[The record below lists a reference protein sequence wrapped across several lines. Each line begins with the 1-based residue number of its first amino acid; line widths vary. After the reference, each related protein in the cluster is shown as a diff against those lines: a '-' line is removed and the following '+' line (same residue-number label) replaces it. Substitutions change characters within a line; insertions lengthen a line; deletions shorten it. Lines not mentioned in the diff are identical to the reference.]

1 MTMSAA
7 RRSEAGF
14 TQIEVL
20 TAMLIIGLAT
30 PFLMGGVLGGL
41 RQAHHSQQHAAATAW
56 VQGEID
62 ALRRRCFTDLGPS
75 VRTVTPQS
83 LAPGDLPLPAGFQ
96 AGVIEIAAAQP
107 GLLRATV
114 SLYQHAWSGSTPR
127 EPALLS
133 VTTYV
138 GDLRVAGQCP

>member
-1 MTMSAA
+1 MTMPTV
-7 RRSEAGF
+7 RRAQAGF

-41 RQAHHSQQHAAATAW
+41 RQAHRSQQHAAATAW

-75 VRTVTPQS
+75 VRIVTPQS

-96 AGVIEIAAAQP
+96 AGIIEVALAQP
-107 GLLRATV
+107 GLLSATV
-114 SLYQHAWSGSTPR
+114 GLYQHAWSGPAPH
-127 EPALLS
+127 EPPQLS

>member
-1 MTMSAA
+1 MPGV
-7 RRSEAGF
+7 RRYEAGF

-41 RQAHHSQQHAAATAW
+41 RQAHHSQQHAAATTW

-62 ALRRRCFTDLGPS
+62 TMRRQCFIDLRPS
-75 VRTVTPQS
+75 VRIVTPQS
-83 LAPGDLPLPAGFQ
+83 LAAGDLSLPAGFQ
-96 AGVIEIAAAQP
+96 AGMIEISASQP
-107 GLLRATV
+107 GLLRASV
-114 SLYQHAWSGSTPR
+114 SLYEHAWSGSAPH
-127 EPALLS
+127 EPPVLS

-138 GDLRVAGQCP
+138 ADLRVAGQCP

>member
-1 MTMSAA
+1 MSMPTV

-62 ALRRRCFTDLGPS
+62 ALRRQCFTELGPS
-75 VRTVTPQS
+75 VRIVTPQS
-83 LAPGDLPLPAGFQ
+83 LAPSDLPLPAGFQ
-96 AGVIEIAAAQP
+96 AGVVEVAVAQP
-107 GLLRATV
+107 GLLSATV
-114 SLYQHAWSGSTPR
+114 SLYQHAWSGSAPH
-127 EPALLS
+127 EPPLLS
-133 VTTYV
+133 ATTYV
-138 GDLRVAGQCP
+138 GDVRVAGQCP

>member
-1 MTMSAA
+1 MAI
-7 RRSEAGF
+7 RRPEAGF

-41 RQAHHSQQHAAATAW
+41 RQAHHSQQHAAATTW

-62 ALRRRCFTDLGPS
+62 TLRRRCFAELRPS
-75 VRTVTPQS
+75 ARIVTPQS
-83 LAPGDLPLPAGFQ
+83 LAADDLPLPAGFQ
-96 AGVIEIAAAQP
+96 AGMVEITASQP
-107 GLLRATV
+107 ALLRASV
-114 SLYQHAWSGSTPR
+114 SLYEHAWSGPAPH
-127 EPALLS
+127 EPPVLS

-138 GDLRVAGQCP
+138 ADLRVAGQCP

>member
-1 MTMSAA
+1 MPRV
-7 RRSEAGF
+7 RRCEAGF

-41 RQAHHSQQHAAATAW
+41 RQAHHSQQHAAATTW

-62 ALRRRCFTDLGPS
+62 TLRRQCFTDLRPS
-75 VRTVTPQS
+75 VRVLTPQS
-83 LAPGDLPLPAGFQ
+83 RPPGDLPLPAGFQ
-96 AGVIEIAAAQP
+96 AGVIEIASAQP

>member
-1 MTMSAA
+1 MPTA
-7 RRSEAGF
+7 RRSEGGF

-41 RQAHHSQQHAAATAW
+41 RQAHHSQQNAAAATW

-62 ALRRRCFTDLGPS
+62 ALRRQCFNELSPS
-75 VRTVTPQS
+75 VRVLTPQS

-96 AGVIEIAAAQP
+96 AGTVEIAAAQP
-107 GLLRATV
+107 ALLSATV
-114 SLYQHAWSGSTPR
+114 SLYERTWSGPAPH
-127 EPALLS
+127 EPPLLS
-133 VTTYV
+133 VTTYI

>member
-1 MTMSAA
+1 MPTV
-7 RRSEAGF
+7 RRPEAGF

-41 RQAHHSQQHAAATAW
+41 RQAHHSQQHAAATTW

-62 ALRRRCFTDLGPS
+62 ALRRQCFTDLRPS
-75 VRTVTPQS
+75 VRTLTPQS
-83 LAPGDLPLPAGFQ
+83 RPTNDLPLPAGFQ
-96 AGVIEIAAAQP
+96 AGVVEIAAVEPA
-107 GLLRATV
+107 LLRATV
-114 SLYQHAWSGSTPR
+114 SLYQRAGPGSTPR
-127 EPALLS
+127 EPPLLS

>member
-1 MTMSAA
+1 MPTI

-41 RQAHHSQQHAAATAW
+41 RQAHHSQQHAAATTW

-62 ALRRRCFTDLGPS
+62 ALRRQCFTDLRPS
-75 VRTVTPQS
+75 VRTLTPQS
-83 LAPGDLPLPAGFQ
+83 RTTADLPLPAGFQ
-96 AGVIEIAAAQP
+96 EGVVEITAAQP
-107 GLLRATV
+107 ALLRATV
-114 SLYQHAWSGSTPR
+114 SLYQHARSGSASH
-127 EPALLS
+127 EPPLLS
-133 VTTYV
+133 VTTYI

>member
-1 MTMSAA
+1 MPTV
-7 RRSEAGF
+7 RRGQAGF

-41 RQAHHSQQHAAATAW
+41 RQAHHSQQYAAATAW

-75 VRTVTPQS
+75 VRIVTPQS

-96 AGVIEIAAAQP
+96 TGIVEISAAQP
-107 GLLRATV
+107 GLLSATV
-114 SLYQHAWSGSTPR
+114 SLFQHAWSGPAPP
-127 EPALLS
+127 EPPLLS

-138 GDLRVAGQCP
+138 GDLKVAGQCP

>member
-1 MTMSAA
+1 MTMPAV
-7 RRSEAGF
+7 RRAQAGF

-62 ALRRRCFTDLGPS
+62 ALRRRCFTELGPS
-75 VRTVTPQS
+75 VRIVTPQS

-96 AGVIEIAAAQP
+96 AGIVEVAVAQP
-107 GLLRATV
+107 GLLSATV
-114 SLYQHAWSGSTPR
+114 SLFQHAWS
-127 EPALLS
+127 EPAPPGPPLLS